1 MVPALRLPD
10 SNRSWSTQCHNGVS
24 LPWTSPAFCPPWAV
38 AVMFLAWRSPY
49 KILGVVAIA
58 ALLMLIAWAIMVWPA
73 YWD

>member
-1 MVPALRLPD
+1 
-10 SNRSWSTQCHNGVS
+10 
-24 LPWTSPAFCPPWAV
+24 
-38 AVMFLAWRSPY
+38 MFLAWRSPY